1 MVKIAETSLIKKTV
15 AAVVLVA
22 ALAAAAG
29 AAQAKPFHKHGH
41 HGWRGPV
48 GAGLALGL
56 VGAAIAASTVSA
68 YADDDVVCGREARFD
83 EWGNYIGRV
92 RVCRPAY

>member
-1 MVKIAETSLIKKTV
+1 MVKIAGTSLVKKTIGT
-15 AAVVLVA
+15 AVLVA

-29 AAQAKPFHKHGH
+29 TAQAKPFHKHGH
-41 HGWRGPV
+41 HGWRAPI

-56 VGAAIAASTVSA
+56 VGAALVAGTSAA
-68 YADDDVVCGREARFD
+68 YADDVVCVREAQFD
-83 EWGNYIGRV
+83 AWGNYVGRA

>member
-1 MVKIAETSLIKKTV
+1 MVKIAGTSLLKKTIG
-15 AAVVLVA
+15 AAVLVA

-29 AAQAKPFHKHGH
+29 TAQAKPFHKHGH
-41 HGWRGPV
+41 YGWRAPV

-56 VGAAIAASTVSA
+56 VGAALAAGTVSA
-68 YADDDVVCGREARFD
+68 YADDDVVCVREAQFD
-83 EWGNYIGRV
+83 AWGNYVGRV

>member
-1 MVKIAETSLIKKTV
+1 MVKIAGTSLLKKTIG
-15 AAVVLVA
+15 AAVLVA

-29 AAQAKPFHKHGH
+29 TAQAKPFHKHGH
-41 HGWRGPV
+41 YGWRAPG

-56 VGAAIAASTVSA
+56 VGAAIAASSSA
-68 YADDDVVCGREARFD
+68 YADDDVVCSREARFD
-83 EWGNYIGRV
+83 EWGNYIGRA